1 MQDKA
6 FVLYL
11 EEVNKYPLI
20 PPKVDKA
27 TEIGITQENI
37 PSSFSPNVWKN
48 TKRDCPDDRHVD

>member
-1 MQDKA
+1 MQ
-6 FVLYL
+6 FNVYL

-37 PSSFSPNVWKN
+37 PSSFSPNVC
-48 TKRDCPDDRHVD
+48 RDKT